1 MNQSLSVYRIHDNK
15 LVVVNDEEA
24 KFETY
29 YNGFKIVFI
38 NENIIRHVHINDT
51 ELRNKPLISD
61 KDVEYIVQSL
71 HELLHDNFD
80 LAVTSDIHLHVFHF
94 KLMIALSQSS
104 FIKRVVINGD
114 LLLKWDY
121 FKQPYSR
128 KNATNEICKI
138 INDNIDLFHI
148 GYNIN
153 VNESDVDEHKIVYLS
168 GNHDKLTSTAVD
180 SFKEG
185 VFSSPKGEATVNKYP
200 KLKDLYINLP
210 WIYTTKIGKYTFR
223 VQHGAYLDSE
233 DPKDPSINVDIIRPE
248 FDAFMEKNS
257 YLILG
262 HESSYYLYK
271 MDDVADKYFEETK
284 HRTYEIDIGS
294 YKIKDENAEDG
305 PIYINMMENKPY
317 DKDLTR
323 YIALDL
329 FWECEQ
335 KQIEKG
341 SHLIC
346 TDNFRLITPVKAPE
360 KIYQFEMFGG
370 ETKHINLWIWIIAVF
385 IIICV
390 VIITFI
396 TIKIDVKNRND
407 NENR

>member
-1 MNQSLSVYRIHDNK
+1 MNQSLSVYRIHENK
-15 LVVVNDEEA
+15 LVVVNDDEL

-29 YNGFKIVFI
+29 YNGFKVVFI
-38 NENIIRHVHINDT
+38 NENTIRHVHINDT

-71 HELLHDNFD
+71 HELLQDNFD
-80 LAVTSDIHLHVFHF
+80 LVITSDIHLHVFHF
-94 KLMIALSQSS
+94 KFMIALSRSS
-104 FIKRVVINGD
+104 FVKRVVINGD

-121 FKQPYSR
+121 LNQPYSR

-138 INDNIDLFHI
+138 INDNIDSFYI

-153 VNESDVDEHKIVYLS
+153 VNEADVDEHKIVYLS

-180 SFKEG
+180 
-185 VFSSPKGEATVNKYP
+185 KYP

-223 VQHGAYLDSE
+223 IQHGAYLDSE

-248 FDAFMEKNS
+248 FDAYMDKDS

-271 MDDVADKYFEETK
+271 MDDVVDKYFEESK

-305 PIYINMMENKPY
+305 PVYIRIQDKKPV
-317 DKDLTR
+317 DKDLSR
-323 YIALDL
+323 YVALDL

-335 KQIEKG
+335 KQIKKG

-370 ETKHINLWIWIIAVF
+370 ETKHLNLWIWIIAVF
-385 IIICV
+385 IVVCV
-390 VIITFI
+390 VIITFVS
-396 TIKIDVKNRND
+396 IKTNVKKDND
-407 NENR
+407 YENR